1 LLNDPVFPDRLAQ
14 DYRRAGLDPRL
25 MAMMDYVVKI
35 TRSPVETNEAD
46 IANLREHGLTEDDIF
61 DVIQTA
67 AIYNFNNR
75 VASAAGFIP
84 DRRNHTAFRG

>member
-1 LLNDPVFPDRLAQ
+1 LLKDPVFPDRLAQ
-14 DYRRAGLDPRL
+14 DYRRAGLDPRM
-25 MAMMDYVVKI
+25 MAIMDYVVKI
-35 TRSPVETNEAD
+35 TRSPVETSEAD
-46 IANLREHGLTEDDIF
+46 VAALLEHGLTDDDIY

-84 DRRNHTAFRG
+84 DRKQHTAFRG

>member
-1 LLNDPVFPDRLAQ
+1 
-14 DYRRAGLDPRL
+14 
-25 MAMMDYVVKI
+25 MDYVVKI
-35 TRSPVETNEAD
+35 TRTPVETSEAD
-46 IANLREHGLTEDDIF
+46 IEALERHGLTRDDVY

-84 DRRNHTAFRG
+84 DRRNHAVFREEPLAK